1 MQFLYATDDEVLG
14 VSVNIRKNDD
24 LIQVWNKSSSNV
36 DNSQIVNKIKSLLP
50 GVEFET
56 NFYKGFLLSTTE
68 TNSF

>member
-56 NFYKGFLLSTTE
+56 NFYKGFFNTIE
-68 TNSF
+68 TKS

>member
-56 NFYKGFLLSTTE
+56 NFYKGFFFNTIE
-68 TNSF
+68 TKS

>member
-56 NFYKGFLLSTTE
+56 NFYKGF
-68 TNSF
+68 F